1 MLLLLFGTLWG
12 GLLALFLCAP
22 YSYYPLFF
30 IILTISIIVYF
41 ISKKYFKYK
50 TLYTLVGTLFMF
62 IVSYSICSYI
72 IFKPANF
79 HYSNSEN
86 ILKDKKAVIFY
97 CEGEMEKY
105 TPYYSNYF
113 FNDVPFI
120 LKPIY
125 AMRIKNLYNT
135 IGINTKNKELI
146 DVAQEVKNSLL
157 NYKPYFFYIC
167 FEGYVPDI
175 KDSIHSAISD
185 GCSEITILNYT
196 ANFDLEN
203 MLNKKIDI
211 EGLKSKGV
219 HIKFTQSVC
228 STEVFVEMYT
238 SRIVNM
244 PFTWDG
250 ILILSDDYYASNSLK
265 ASLSDYGY
273 TESQI
278 IISRDID
285 ESIKYF
291 IDKGSK
297 NILYVNITETSS
309 GIKSDVIIPNQ
320 FDKYKDK
327 IKITGLKSWGYD
339 RRLVKASINVLLDA
353 LNLTPQ

>member
-12 GLLALFLCAP
+12 GLLALFLCSP

-30 IILTISIIVYF
+30 ILLIISIVVYYVSRKF
-41 ISKKYFKYK
+41 LKTK
-50 TLYTLVGTLFMF
+50 TLHIYVVAFFMF
-62 IVSYSICSYI
+62 LASYSLCSYI
-72 IFKPANF
+72 IFKPADF
-79 HYSNSEN
+79 HYSRGEN
-86 ILKDKKAVIFY
+86 IRRDRSAVIFY

-113 FNDVPFI
+113 FKDVPFI

-125 AMRIKNLYNT
+125 AMKIKKLYKN

-146 DVAQEVKNSLL
+146 EVAQEVKNSLL
-157 NYKPYFFYIC
+157 NYEPYLFYIC

-185 GCSEITILNYT
+185 GCSEITIINYT

-203 MLNKKIDI
+203 MIGKKIDI
-211 EGLKSKGV
+211 EGLKSKGIN
-219 HIKFTQSVC
+219 IKFTQPVC
-228 STEVFVEMYT
+228 STQDFVEMFT

-244 PFTWDG
+244 PYTWDG
-250 ILILSDDYYASNSLK
+250 ILILGDDYSGSNSLK
-265 ASLSDYGY
+265 ASLKNYGY
-273 TESQI
+273 NDSQI
-278 IISRDID
+278 IISNDI
-285 ESIKYF
+285 EKSVKYF

-297 NILYVNITETSS
+297 SILYVNISETSS
-309 GIKSDVIIPNQ
+309 GIKSDVIIPRE
-320 FDKYKDK
+320 FEKYKDA

-339 RRLVKASINVLLDA
+339 RRLVKASINVF
-353 LNLTPQ
+353 LNTLNIP